1 MGYQINLRGAV
12 SRSIRRTY
20 RRRLEKIGR
29 VLAKAGPDAERIH
42 EARTSVKKARA
53 LLRLLRHDLGASL
66 FEAETAALREA
77 GRALSTV
84 RDAVVLVEALDGL
97 TPEGSEEDRAALAP
111 LRAALAARRDRCVER
126 SDEEAARAA
135 RAVAGALER
144 ADEVVPAHHGWK
156 ALARGLDRAYRRTR
170 DRAERAFTTGGDE
183 DLHALRKA
191 VKDLTYQAR
200 FLRPLD
206 EPALRAEGGRLR
218 AARRPARRRSR
229 SRGAARGGLSARRGR
244 RPRRAGAARRPDG
257 GAPGRAGARG
267 AEPRRAPP
275 RGASRP
281 SPGAARVRVPC
292 GPRPG
297 TTRRGRGPGAAFCL
311 NVPSSSPAHHLSPR
325 HRP

>member
-206 EPALRAEGGRLR
+206 EPALRAEGAGFAQLGDLLGDDHDLAVLRAVASRPGEDADPAARARLDALTAARRAELEREAQSLAERLLAEPPALRLARLESAFR
-218 AARRPARRRSR
+218 AARDRAQ
-229 SRGAARGGLSARRGR
+229 RGEGE
-244 RPRRAGAARRPDG
+244 
-257 GAPGRAGARG
+257 AP
-267 AEPRRAPP
+267 
-275 RGASRP
+275 
-281 SPGAARVRVPC
+281 VPHF
-292 GPRPG
+292 
-297 TTRRGRGPGAAFCL
+297 A
-311 NVPSSSPAHHLSPR
+311 
-325 HRP
+325 